1 MYLRKNPRKN
11 GRIHLSIVRGYRDTK
26 GKAKAKTVKTL
37 GYLDELKKQYDDPIA
52 HFQKVVTQMNEEN
65 QDITITISKN
75 AKLSDNEDN
84 RKFFGI
90 VAPSKIYHEL
100 KLDKF
105 FLNKF
110 RNSKASEHI
119 INNIVK
125 LLVFARLLMPAS
137 KKKTYE
143 NKHKFFDTTEYSLD
157 EIYNSLSYINIYRD
171 DIQKHVYT
179 QLRSQYGNNTE
190 CVYYD
195 VTNYYFEID
204 ESDDLIKKG
213 VCKEH
218 RPNPIV
224 QMGLLMD
231 SIGLPI
237 SYKLFSG
244 NTNDCETILPV
255 TRDIKREYGFGRVIV
270 VADKG
275 LNTGNNIYKISNR
288 GDGYVMSLSIRG
300 ANQELKDYTLEEN
313 GYTWTGTDFKQKS
326 KLFPREIWIT
336 KDNGKKS
343 KIRIDEKLVIFY
355 SRDYDKRAKA
365 QRQPAIDKAKD
376 LIDNITKYN
385 KKNCHGASKYV
396 KHLVFDKKTGEII
409 EAQSKLSLDI
419 DKIKEDEKF
428 DGYYAIVTSEYK
440 KTTNEIIEIY
450 RGLWKIEETFKI
462 TKSDLESRPVF
473 VKRENHIQGHFLTCY
488 LALVISRVLQLK
500 LKNKYSV
507 SQILESLKKLSCSHI
522 QENQYL
528 FDYSDKVTKELGKK
542 LKIDFTRKY
551 RSLQEIKKILGQVKK
566 S

>member
-1 MYLRKNPRKN
+1 MYLRKKPRKD
-11 GRIHLSIVRGYRDTK
+11 GRTHLSIVRGYRDK
-26 GKAKAKTVKTL
+26 EGKSKAKTVKTL
-37 GYLDELKKQYDDPIA
+37 GYLEELKKQYNDPIA
-52 HFQKVVTQMNEEN
+52 HFQKMVDQMNKEE
-65 QDITITISKN
+65 QDITITISKD
-75 AKLSDNEDN
+75 AKLEENEDN

-100 KLDKF
+100 ELDKF
-105 FLNKF
+105 LLNKF
-110 RNSKASEHI
+110 RTAKVSGYM
-119 INNIVK
+119 INNIIK

-143 NKHKFFDTTEYSLD
+143 NKHKFFDDADYSL
-157 EIYNSLSYINIYRD
+157 ETIYNTLSYVNRYTN
-171 DIQKHVYT
+171 DIQKHVYDH
-179 QLRSQYGNNTE
+179 LKVQYGKNTE

-204 ESDDLIKKG
+204 EPTDLLKKG

-237 SYKLFSG
+237 AYKLFSG

-255 TRDIKREYGFGRVIV
+255 TRDVKREYDLGRLII

-275 LNTGNNIYKISNR
+275 LNTGDNIYKISNR

-300 ANQELKDYTLEEN
+300 ANEELKSYVLEDN
-313 GYTWTGTDFKQKS
+313 GYTWIGTDYKQKS
-326 KLFPREIWIT
+326 KLYPREIWIT
-336 KDNGKKS
+336 KDNGKKV
-343 KIRIDEKLVIFY
+343 KTRIDEKLVIFY
-355 SRDYDKRAKA
+355 SKDYDRKAKA
-365 QRQPAIDKAKD
+365 ERQPAIEKAKQ
-376 LIDNITKYN
+376 LIGNVSKYN

-396 KHLVFDKKTGEII
+396 KHLVFDKKSGEII
-409 EAQSKLSLDI
+409 EAQSQLSLDLE
-419 DKIKEDEKF
+419 KIKEEEKY
-428 DGYYAIVTSEYK
+428 DGFYAIVTSEYNK
-440 KTTNEIIEIY
+440 KTDEIIDIY
-450 RGLWKIEETFKI
+450 RELWKIEETFKI
-462 TKSDLESRPVF
+462 TKSDLEARPVF
-473 VKRENHIQGHFLTCY
+473 VKREDHIQAHFLICY

-500 LKNKYSV
+500 LKNEYSV
-507 SQILESLKKLSCSHI
+507 EQILETLKKLSCSYI

-528 FDYSDKVTKELGKK
+528 FDYSNKLAKKLGRE
-542 LKIDFTRKY
+542 LKIDFSRKY